1 MDDYFNLFINPNKD
15 EKDQRDSEFRVCR
28 IRAEINGIEKDIERV
43 RERVRAIKSSI
54 DEML

>member
-1 MDDYFNLFINPNKD
+1 MEYFNLFTNPNKD
-15 EKDQRDSEFRVCR
+15 EKDNRIAEYRVCR
-28 IRAEINGIEKDIERV
+28 IRAEINGIEKDIKRV